1 MCRVEKDHSQNK
13 DAQTDLNKW
22 KIIHILPHQQIQLAD
37 QKQTKKVY
45 REREKRAKQT
55 ETHVGETPELTNS
68 TMQQLIKEN

>member
-1 MCRVEKDHSQNK
+1 MCRVEKDRSQNK

-45 REREKRAKQT
+45 REREESKANRNT
-55 ETHVGETPELTNS
+55 RR
-68 TMQQLIKEN
+68 

>member
-45 REREKRAKQT
+45 REREESKANRNT
-55 ETHVGETPELTNS
+55 RR
-68 TMQQLIKEN
+68 